1 MDKKAS
7 LIQSLLAERAGY
19 VSRGLHARVA
29 AVDEVL
35 ASLGQRELAS
45 VEPEVEVATVTKGKR
60 RKKTESR

>member
-1 MDKKAS
+1 
-7 LIQSLLAERAGY
+7 
-19 VSRGLHARVA
+19 
-29 AVDEVL
+29 VL